1 MGFSLFKAMFVD
13 EAEITVKG
21 GKGGDGCSAFLRE
34 KFRPKGGP
42 AGGDGGRGGSVYA
55 EVAPGLRTLVDLR
68 SPRKIKASNG
78 MPGEG
83 KKKTGHSGG
92 DVIIKVP
99 PGTIVRDAETAEIIA
114 DLKKPRQ
121 RALLAQ
127 GGKGGRGNAKFA
139 TPVIRAPT
147 KFEIG
152 EPGEE
157 KKLLL
162 DLRLLAD
169 AGTVGPP
176 NAGKSTLI
184 GAISTARP
192 KVADYPFTTLTPS
205 VGLVE
210 TADFRSFT
218 IADIP
223 GLIEFAHQGK
233 GLGHKFLRH
242 LGRTYVLVHLI
253 PLCGDEIDAEVEN
266 ALENYRMIENELD
279 AYGHELAGKPRIEVI
294 SKADL
299 AGSEDVINAVSDTI
313 TREAGLDSPPLVIS
327 SITGRGLKELVY
339 KISDFLKED
348 QDRWPESHIADI
360 LFDDTDL

>member
-1 MGFSLFKAMFVD
+1 MGFSLFKSMFVD
-13 EAEITVKG
+13 EVEITVKG

-55 EVAPGLRTLVDLR
+55 EVTPGLRTLVDFR
-68 SPRKIKASNG
+68 SRRKIKADNG
-78 MPGEG
+78 LHGEG
-83 KKKTGHSGG
+83 KKKTGRSGE
-92 DVIIKVP
+92 DIIIDVP
-99 PGTIVRDAETAEIIA
+99 PGTIIRDADTGEIIA

-127 GGKGGRGNAKFA
+127 GGTGGRGNAKFA
-139 TPVIRAPT
+139 TSTVRAPT
-147 KFEIG
+147 KFEPG
-152 EPGEE
+152 KPGEE
-157 KKLLL
+157 KRLLF

-192 KVADYPFTTLTPS
+192 KVADYPFTTLSPS

-210 TADFRSFT
+210 TGDFRSFT

-242 LGRTYVLVHLI
+242 LGRTHVLVHLI
-253 PLCGDEIDAEVEN
+253 PLSGDEIDAEVGN
-266 ALENYRMIENELD
+266 ALENYRMIENELN
-279 AYGHELAGKPRIEVI
+279 AYGHDLDGKPRIEVI

-299 AGSEDVINAVSDTI
+299 ALSEDVISSVSDTI
-313 TREAGLDSPPLVIS
+313 TREAGLDSPPLAIS
-327 SITGRGLKELVY
+327 SVTGRGLKELIY

-348 QDRWPESHIADI
+348 VDRWPESHIADL